1 MLNSL
6 SRILL
11 SSILIFSVLSREKQ
25 NFTRDSAPITDDPWD
40 LDGPCQ
46 KYVEKF
52 AMVQSDMVACA
63 TNWSIPPKVCTNCFQ
78 NYINFKQ
85 YEYETKNLNNVYSLD
100 NRTCTQVI
108 YDNYLLS
115 YSSDISTAL
124 TSKIWEK
131 SRCDSCITFD
141 WKFAENKTTPLFIE
155 RTLVFQNYLYEWRN
169 CIVNYTSVDAEI
181 IDHNLSNASK
191 ICNLCKTPFDELYGY
206 YWKIYTTPDV
216 DFCVDVE
223 TTMNDTIHLWDDVWK
238 CAEKQDRNR
247 DLFGIMIT
255 FGTLV
260 LLTALFY
267 AASYI
272 QGGGQTRNLVRYS
285 RLSDPRGQRSRLLS
299 SGMSDADLVHRVPLP
314 TTSTQVYNI
323 PIHQTR

>member
-1 MLNSL
+1 MK
-6 SRILL
+6 RILIGSL
-11 SSILIFSVLSREKQ
+11 LYITAICLPQE
-25 NFTRDSAPITDDPWD
+25 SAPITDDPWD

-52 AMVQSDMVACA
+52 AVVQSEMVACA
-63 TNWSIPPKVCTNCFQ
+63 TNWSIPPKVCTNCYN
-78 NYINFKQ
+78 NYRDFKL
-85 YEYETKNLNNVYSLD
+85 YEYETKHLDTVYSLD
-100 NRTCTQVI
+100 NRTCSQVI

-124 TSKIWEK
+124 TAKIWEK
-131 SRCDSCITFD
+131 SRCDSCVTLTWDFPH
-141 WKFAENKTTPLFIE
+141 NKSDVAFTQ
-155 RTLVFQNYLYEWRN
+155 RTLQFQNLLYEWRN
-169 CIVNYTSVDAEI
+169 CVVNYTSILDDDVDQR
-181 IDHNLSNASK
+181 NNGSK
-191 ICNLCKTPFDELYGY
+191 LCSLCKTPFDELYAY

-247 DLFGIMIT
+247 DLAGIMIT
-255 FGTLV
+255 FATLV

-299 SGMSDADLVHRVPLP
+299 SGMSDADLVHRALP
-314 TTSTQVYNI
+314 AQGPSSSAYDV

>member
-1 MLNSL
+1 MLRHFLIPSFL
-6 SRILL
+6 IL
-11 SSILIFSVLSREKQ
+11 SSFSTPEL
-25 NFTRDSAPITDDPWD
+25 DSAPFTDDPWD

-52 AMVQSDMVACA
+52 AYYQAEMVACA
-63 TNWSIPPKVCTNCFQ
+63 TNWSIPPKVCTNCYQ
-78 NYINFKQ
+78 NYINFKT
-85 YEYETKNLNNVYSLD
+85 YEFETKNLNNVFSLD
-100 NRTCTQVI
+100 NRTCSQVI

-131 SRCDSCITFD
+131 SRCDSCVTITWSLHD
-141 WKFAENKTTPLFIE
+141 NKSAPTFTD
-155 RTLVFQNYLYEWRN
+155 RTIQFQQRLYEWRN
-169 CIVNYTSVDAEI
+169 CVVNYTSGDVLDPKMVPNDPFLTPE
-181 IDHNLSNASK
+181 DLKNSSK
-191 ICNLCKTPFDELYGY
+191 ICNECKSEFDELYKF

-223 TTMNDTIHLWDDVWK
+223 TTMNDTIHLWDDVWQ
-238 CAEKQDRNR
+238 CAERQDRNR
-247 DLFGIMIT
+247 DLFGIMVT
-255 FGTLV
+255 FATLM

-272 QGGGQTRNLVRYS
+272 QGGGQQRNLVRYS

-299 SGMSDADLVHRVPLP
+299 SGISDADLVHRFVSSTVP
-314 TTSTQVYNI
+314 
-323 PIHQTR
+323 PIHQMR

>member
-1 MLNSL
+1 MTISL

-11 SSILIFSVLSREKQ
+11 VGVLFLPSITLL
-25 NFTRDSAPITDDPWD
+25 NDSAPFNDDPWD

-46 KYVEKF
+46 KYVEKLAVF
-52 AMVQSDMVACA
+52 QSEMVACA
-63 TNWSIPPKVCTNCFQ
+63 TNWSIPPKVCTNCYD
-78 NYINFKQ
+78 NYIKFKQ
-85 YEYETKNLNNVYSLD
+85 YEYETKHLDNVFSLD
-100 NRTCTQVI
+100 NRTCSQVI

-124 TSKIWEK
+124 TTKIWEK
-131 SRCDSCITFD
+131 SRCDSCITINWD
-141 WKFAENKTTPLFIE
+141 LPHNKSEKEFTE
-155 RTLVFQNYLYEWRN
+155 RTLVFQNRLYEWRN
-169 CIVNYTSVDAEI
+169 CVVNYTSGGLLVD
-181 IDHNLSNASK
+181 DLNDLQNGSK
-191 ICNLCKTPFDELYGY
+191 ICNECKTQFEELYGY

-247 DLFGIMIT
+247 DLAGIMIT
-255 FGTLV
+255 FATLV

-272 QGGGQTRNLVRYS
+272 QGGGQTRNLIRYS
-285 RLSDPRGQRSRLLS
+285 RLQEDPRGQRSRLLS
-299 SGMSDADLVHRVPLP
+299 SGMSDADLFHRAATMPNV
-314 TTSTQVYNI
+314 
-323 PIHQTR
+323 PIHQSR

>member
-1 MLNSL
+1 MVNSL
-6 SRILL
+6 SRILFCSL
-11 SSILIFSVLSREKQ
+11 LIFSVISLREERLE
-25 NFTRDSAPITDDPWD
+25 TAPITDDPWD

-46 KYVEKF
+46 KYVEKL
-52 AMVQSDMVACA
+52 AVVQSEMVACA
-63 TNWSIPPKVCTNCFQ
+63 TNWSIPPVVCTKCFQ

-85 YEYETKNLNNVYSLD
+85 FEYETKNLNNVYSLD
-100 NRTCTQVI
+100 NRTCSQVI

-115 YSSDISTAL
+115 YSTDISKAL
-124 TSKIWEK
+124 TSEIWEK
-131 SRCDSCITFD
+131 SRCDSCITIKWNFPQ
-141 WKFAENKTTPLFIE
+141 NKSEVSFSE
-155 RTLVFQNYLYEWRN
+155 RTMQFQNRMYEWRN
-169 CIVNYTSVDAEI
+169 CVVNYTSGGVLD
-181 IDHNLSNASK
+181 DNLTNGSK
-191 ICNLCKTPFDELYGY
+191 ICNLCKTTFDELFGY

-255 FGTLV
+255 FGTLL

-272 QGGGQTRNLVRYS
+272 QGGGETRRLIQYA
-285 RLSDPRGQRSRLLS
+285 RLSDPHGQRSRLLS
-299 SGMSDADLVHRVPLP
+299 SGMSDADLVSRVSPGSSVL
-314 TTSTQVYNI
+314 YNV